1 MKIIKRLFFI
11 ILFMSTLI
19 VAAQNNIILP
29 LETGI
34 WKQENVT
41 CTNVSYIENN
51 ETKCHEEYSR
61 YYSDVYSTGDT
72 VINDTNYLL
81 IENKNLGI
89 IGAIRQ
95 DTNLVYYRP
104 FDESG
109 IGDEVLLYDFNVT
122 DIFTTTTEFGN
133 EVSFNVLNIDTI
145 NVKGVNRKRIEFDD
159 EGGLFIG
166 KYWIEGIGS
175 TGGLLKP
182 FYPTAI
188 PTCDDC
194 CGIQDNLVC
203 LTDNDELLF
212 LKDNYYNCDSIVSSI
227 KMRNNS
233 VGIDIGIKESNI
245 LIVNTDTYIYLV
257 EIYDQIGNLIIKQ
270 KTNQIN
276 TFEMRLY
283 NSGLN
288 IVKVY
293 SDKGIE
299 TKKIIIN
306 NR

>member
-1 MKIIKRLFFI
+1 
-11 ILFMSTLI
+11 MSTLI
-19 VAAQNNIILP
+19 VTAQDNMILP

-34 WKQENVT
+34 WKQENVI
-41 CTNVSYIENN
+41 CTYVSYIENN
-51 ETKCHEEYSR
+51 ETKWHKEYSR

-81 IENKNLGI
+81 IENKNFGI
-89 IGAIRQ
+89 VGAIRQ

-104 FDESG
+104 FSESG
-109 IGDEVLLYDFNVT
+109 IGDEVILYDFNVT
-122 DIFTTTTEFGN
+122 DIFTIKTIYGK

-145 NVKGVNRKRIEFDD
+145 NIEGANRKRIEFDD

-182 FYPTAI
+182 FYPTEI
-188 PTCDDC
+188 PTCEDC
-194 CGIQDNLVC
+194 CGVQDNLVC

-227 KMRNNS
+227 KMLNES
-233 VGIDIGIKESNI
+233 VGIDFGLKESNLLTI
-245 LIVNTDTYIYLV
+245 STNSGNYIYLV
-257 EIYDQIGNLIIKQ
+257 EIYEQKGNMIIKQ
-270 KTNQIN
+270 KVNRTN
-276 TFEMRLY
+276 TFQIRLY

-293 SDKGIE
+293 SYKGIE
-299 TKKIIIN
+299 TEKIIIN